1 MALVGIVLSYRSIV
15 RLGVGG
21 VGGAQTTVIRG
32 RLASTNDDGTVNL
45 TYDADTVEWLRQ
57 AQRDKIAGYLGAYL
71 IVIGTIVW
79 GYGDL
84 LGALLA
90 K

>member
-1 MALVGIVLSYRSIV
+1 MALVG
-15 RLGVGG
+15 VGG
-21 VGGAQTTVIRG
+21 TQTTVIRG

-57 AQRDKIAGYLGAYL
+57 AQRDKTAGYLGAYL